1 MIILRILI
9 ILQSR
14 SFLNILNIMAELIE
28 LSVFVGVRVI
38 ALTIVIGQYTIEAIQ
53 FVYNNRK
60 SIMEKINPMRAL
72 VPLWEL
78 STFPPSVR

>member
-1 MIILRILI
+1 MNTTIIAI
-9 ILQSR
+9 
-14 SFLNILNIMAELIE
+14 LNILNIMAELIE
-28 LSVFVGVRVI
+28 LSVYVSVRII
-38 ALTIVIGQYTIEAIQ
+38 ALTIVVAQYTSEAIQ

-60 SIMEKINPMRAL
+60 DIMAKMNPFAGL